1 MKKTLHLFL
10 IMFITSFTF
19 AQNIEKELIQ
29 NTEKA
34 VKLLAD
40 TTNIGWKTNGNVSF
54 LFNQSNFNNWLA
66 GGENNVSGNLGINY
80 NFNYKK
86 KDITWDN
93 KVLSSYGLLQSK
105 NAAFEKKTDDRFE
118 FNSVLGKKAF
128 GEWYYSFFL
137 NFRTQFTKGFIYSK
151 DANGQEIRT
160 ENTNLLSPGYLT
172 FGPGLFWKKTDNLKI
187 NLAPLTSKL
196 TFVDKNFTSM
206 PGYIKGSYFGV
217 DANKSTLYQLGFYAS
232 GYYKFDI
239 MKNVSAENA
248 LNLFTNYLEE
258 PQNVDLDYSLSIV
271 MKVNKYL
278 STNIAFQTIYDD
290 NAFAGFQT
298 RQIFG
303 LGLNYGF

>member
-1 MKKTLHLFL
+1 MKKALQLYLLFFL
-10 IMFITSFTF
+10 SFSIN
-19 AQNIEKELIQ
+19 AQNIEKEVIQ

-34 VKLLAD
+34 AKLLAD
-40 TTNIGWKTNGNVSF
+40 TTHVGWKTNGTVSF
-54 LFNQSNFNNWLA
+54 LFNQSNFSRWSA

-93 KVLSSYGLLQSK
+93 KVIASYGLLQSK

-128 GEWYYSFFL
+128 GEWYYSVFL
-137 NFRTQFTKGFIYSK
+137 NFRTQFTKGFKYAK
-151 DANGQEIRT
+151 DINGQEIRT
-160 ENTNLLSPGYLT
+160 ENTNFLSPGYLT
-172 FGPGLFWKKTDNLKI
+172 FGPGLFWKKNNNLKV
-187 NLAPLTSKL
+187 NLAPCTSKL
-196 TFVDKNFTSM
+196 TFVDHKFTSTAD
-206 PGYIKGSYFGV
+206 YEKGNYFGV
-217 DANKSTLYQLGFYAS
+217 DKNKSNLYQLGFYAS
-232 GYYKFDI
+232 GYCKFNI
-239 MKNVSAENA
+239 MKNVSAENT

-258 PQNVDLDYSLSIV
+258 VKNMDLDYSLSIV

-290 NAFAGFQT
+290 NAVEGFQT

-303 LGLNYGF
+303 LSVNYWF

>member
-1 MKKTLHLFL
+1 MKKTLQLCLILFT
-10 IMFITSFTF
+10 TSLTLG
-19 AQNIEKELIQ
+19 QNNDKEIII

-34 VKLLAD
+34 IKLLTD
-40 TTNIGWKTNGNVSF
+40 STHIGWKTNGNVSF

-151 DANGQEIRT
+151 DINGQEIRT

-172 FGPGLFWKKTDNLKI
+172 FGPGLFWKKSDNLKV

-196 TFVDKNFTSM
+196 TFVNKNFTSM
-206 PGYIKGSYFGV
+206 PDYVKGSYFGV

-232 GYYKFDI
+232 GYYKFDL
-239 MKNVSAENA
+239 MKNVSAENT